1 MWQSRSRQEE
11 KAKAYACQ
19 VCPNPRPSTYILLD
33 KLSLVNVVLLAGHI
47 ATLNKI
53 LDFFLIRKKRMDME
67 SNYQWLPHIY
77 KSSL

>member
-53 LDFFLIRKKRMDME
+53 LDFF
-67 SNYQWLPHIY
+67 
-77 KSSL
+77 